1 MFKENNSNYPITREF
16 FLFSFV
22 LFFLA
27 YWILLNSAFDALS
40 ILPALV
46 LSLGTSILLYA
57 IFSIAGWAPPLLQY
71 FKFLKAPKISVKAPK
86 ITAPKIRAP
95 KIRVGGLFGIRKK
108 VARVTPRRKK
118 KYRR

>member
-1 MFKENNSNYPITREF
+1 
-16 FLFSFV
+16 LFSFV

-86 ITAPKIRAP
+86 ITAPKIR
-95 KIRVGGLFGIRKK
+95 VGGLFGIRKK